1 MHFVAPFCKNI
12 IMKQFNILLL
22 CLAFS
27 KAFSQEIPEKEIQ
40 TVVNEVTVFIDGA
53 QITRKKAIDLPQ
65 GKTVLKFVNLSP
77 FIDAKSIQVKAD
89 GEVTVLSVNHQQNF
103 LDKSEKSVELVNL
116 IKKSEEIEEN
126 LKLENTYLSI
136 IREELAFLQENR
148 DLGGRNQELSITN
161 LKEAAA
167 FYSDKLTE
175 LKLKEIERNKKVLEL
190 TRQKGDIENQ
200 IRALAAKKEFPT
212 GEILVKTDAR
222 KATRVSIEVSYLVA
236 NTSWFPSYDIRAKNV
251 NEPVEIIYKANVRQD
266 TKEDWKDV
274 KLRFSSS
281 DPNKTG
287 VAPELQTYFLNYY
300 TQPPV
305 YNRDVN
311 AITGRVFDNNNEPMP
326 GVNVMVEG
334 TTIGTVTD
342 VNGAYSIT
350 LPNNISQL
358 QFSFVGYQSRS
369 LPVNS
374 AQMNVVLNEDIAA
387 LSEVVVMGYGT
398 ANEDITGSSVLQ
410 GKAAGVSVR
419 NRPGNLRIRGVN
431 NIAIPSARIE
441 RQTTVDFE
449 IKTPYTILSD
459 NKSYTVDMEV
469 YELPAYYQYYCVPKV
484 DKDAFLIAGIVDWEK
499 YNLLEGEANIFFED
513 TYIGKTLLDVR
524 YASDTLDI
532 SLGRDKNV
540 SVNREKVKDFITK
553 QFLGV
558 KKEETRDWLIT
569 VKNNKSQVINMVLL
583 DQAPVSTV
591 EEIEVEVQKTSGAKL
606 NAESGEV
613 KWEFVLEPNSKKDL
627 ELKYAVKYPK
637 YQNLVI
643 E

>member
-1 MHFVAPFCKNI
+1 MKPFT
-12 IMKQFNILLL
+12 ILLL

-53 QITRKKAIDLPQ
+53 QITRKKTIDLPQ

-103 LDKSEKSVELVNL
+103 LDKSDKSDELVNL

-148 DLGGRNQELSITN
+148 NLGGRNQELSIAN
-161 LKEAAA
+161 LREAAA

-190 TRQKGDIENQ
+190 TCQKGDIEKQ
-200 IRALAAKKEFPT
+200 ISTLTTKKESPT
-212 GEILVKTDAR
+212 GEILVKADTR
-222 KATRVSIEVSYLVA
+222 KAARVSIEVSYLVA
-236 NTSWFPSYDIRAKNV
+236 NTSWFPSYDIRAKNI
-251 NEPVEIIYKANVRQD
+251 NEPVELIYKANVRQD

-287 VAPELQTYFLNYY
+287 VAPELQTYFLNYH

-311 AITGRVFDNNNEPMP
+311 AATGRVFDNNNEPMP

-342 VNGAYSIT
+342 VNGTYSIT
-350 LPNNISQL
+350 LPNNTSQL
-358 QFSFVGYQSRS
+358 QFSFVGYQTQS

-374 AQMNVVLNEDIAA
+374 AQMNVVLNEDVVA
-387 LSEVVVMGYGT
+387 LSEVVVTGYGT
-398 ANEDITGSSVLQ
+398 ANEDITGSSAWQ

-419 NRPGNLRIRGVN
+419 NRPGNIRIRGVN

-459 NKSYTVDMEV
+459 NKSYAVDMEV

-499 YNLLEGEANIFFED
+499 YNLLEGETNIFFED

-540 SVNREKVKDFITK
+540 SVNREKVKDFTTK
-553 QFLGV
+553 QLLGA

-569 VKNNKSQVINMVLL
+569 VKNNKSQPINMVLL

-613 KWEFVLEPNSKKDL
+613 KWEFKLEPNSKKDL

-637 YQNLVI
+637 YQNLAI